1 MVNLLN
7 GTSLPDIP
15 KLLSAEQKSTVLQ
28 YAQLQTALQKL
39 LLSLQ
44 TLDQTNPVVR
54 DARSSVTGLLAA
66 TTAPRNTDG
75 FRNTIESLEK
85 AAADIDGFVPSDP
98 SKALDD
104 IVKRITAV
112 VQGLSVQNDSELA
125 TVVEDIAGEL
135 VAQVSD
141 LQRSVRLGCRFI
153 EAGIFSSNHPL
164 PLSLSTPAR
173 TDIFLL

>member
-39 LLSLQ
+39 LLRLQ
-44 TLDQTNPVVR
+44 TLDQTDPVVR

-66 TTAPRNTDG
+66 TNAPQNTDG
-75 FRNTIESLEK
+75 FRNAVESLEK

-112 VQGLSVQNDSELA
+112 VQGLSDQNGSELA
-125 TVVEDIAGEL
+125 TVVNNISGEL
-135 VAQVSD
+135 IVQVSD
-141 LQRSVRLGCRFI
+141 LQRSVKLGCRFI
-153 EAGIFSSNHPL
+153 EAGIFSSNHSL
-164 PLSLSTPAR
+164 PLSLSVPVR
-173 TDIFLL
+173 TNIFLP